1 MALFGNRAVL
11 LIPLLAGCSNI
22 PSDPYETTREVLREG
37 SFAAGIVSG
46 SDGDEAA
53 AVVERIERAS
63 GARAVVTHDTASAL
77 VDQLQQRQINVMI
90 GAFAHD
96 SPLKATVFFSAP
108 VGNISVES
116 DRPTMLV
123 EEAVRAK

>member
-11 LIPLLAGCSNI
+11 LIPLL
-22 PSDPYETTREVLREG
+22 
-37 SFAAGIVSG
+37 
-46 SDGDEAA
+46 A

-116 DRPTMLV
+116 DRPTMRAALPHGENRWIMLV